1 MQLSVWSE
9 EVYKKKLHR
18 TTCTDSDF
26 WRAAFIDIFCSDFVH
41 RPLKKKYL
49 AFNLVK
55 RITPIIQYW
64 GLGRFIIG
72 FDLSLHHEMYK
83 RYLEAMSPYRIE
95 ILIASEISAVIGHEK
110 FLSKKKLNKLQAR
123 GRRSRQNGQGGSSG
137 RGFNLLDPTSSSTT
151 KTHYSKKKER
161 IPLPHKLLEKNK
173 RHTILIFL
181 VTYPSNFA
189 KKKIK

>member
-1 MQLSVWSE
+1 MRAKNLE
-9 EVYKKKLHR
+9 EVTKKASQNHLYRLRFLARIYRYFLFRFCTPTLKKVVCSFQSGQKRFTKKKLHR

-72 FDLSLHHEMYK
+72 FDLLLHHEMCK
-83 RYLEAMSPYRIE
+83 RYLEAMSPPFGTGSARFKICYIMKC
-95 ILIASEISAVIGHEK
+95 ASA
-110 FLSKKKLNKLQAR
+110 N
-123 GRRSRQNGQGGSSG
+123 SG
-137 RGFNLLDPTSSSTT
+137 P
-151 KTHYSKKKER
+151 
-161 IPLPHKLLEKNK
+161 
-173 RHTILIFL
+173 
-181 VTYPSNFA
+181 
-189 KKKIK
+189 